1 MIVFCPHRHLSYAKW
16 RLQVLRR
23 LFCPSHLHSTLD
35 TAADGNRR
43 RPHRMGD
50 HRSVSGS
57 GITLAR
63 KRSSRS
69 KNGIGDDEDA
79 LALLE
84 DAARRTTSSRV
95 IGPSRDLGPYP
106 PSDGPANKIL
116 EKDPDPSPVPGHKKR
131 EEKTANTQLKTK
143 KQIEEEEAG
152 AFLREAAQRVITPP
166 TPKQPKALA
175 ENQRRSISVTG
186 TRKFVK
192 EEEKA
197 TSLERGAE
205 PLGEGWQSHL
215 GRAPSSRCGD
225 VASARE
231 DIIGRSPPRDEGS
244 VEELQSW
251 FRQAAERARR
261 HGQAV
266 KSSTPHPDPAPLRRT
281 PAVSAPNGA
290 AQKRVPR
297 RLEPWKFRAA
307 KPINPTKLSHPIQ
320 NEGNH
325 GYQFLSQQSGSK
337 TNENVETPWN
347 AVGDVDLSSESRLE
361 RPKESVSPSVNGPL
375 SNSKSELPPMVQDI
389 SSSIE
394 KRTLPA
400 SDCLEQSSS
409 GPASAV
415 PRRQTGPLSGFEH
428 EQLSDL
434 LSSLQSR
441 PARAQNSAGKAS
453 KPQPRSASKISAQ
466 RPTAVKPILPGSH
479 RFQHRRFARWFSP
492 PSVQLWTPSSQPG
505 PSCFE
510 HNSLGR
516 KLPFIQPGHS
526 SPLRNSSCILHSAK
540 SMDSPISEQKP
551 QVQSFSASLPSSAY
565 QRLQAQERRMKEQA
579 TGKAKQRLQ
588 DNPWAQWLASPIR
601 MCQAT
606 GVRLP
611 NKLMI
616 GWNCVRNPKDDL
628 VYLMPEELTD
638 IKQLSTGNRTGSSP
652 VINSGEGLVQET
664 LSGRAMKTD
673 SSQEPANTR
682 TSDYSPQPAEA
693 VDDQAD
699 GDSGKS
705 SNVTEKSDP
714 GQRKRENPIA
724 PAKVYMRSSST
735 LVLELNNK
743 MLAKRDGELMNDEL
757 PRVQLNKTNSSAL
770 SRLFSNRWKDQARKL
785 EKSAEAKNPQS
796 GFLTMQQMRNV
807 RWYPSVHD
815 VMLDL
820 MRLRVLKALENV
832 VVRNS
837 RHTGTEKRITPL
849 PSATEGYGFDEDA
862 VSTKISGVEHAVFL
876 YVGPPETSEAQRQYS
891 QKDVG
896 QSPQVP
902 SLNPSTCH
910 NFTLQFIPGKT
921 PTTSGTPSPDN
932 TRDQL
937 EQAFIPTW
945 AHSPLATHAS
955 ESVAS
960 QQQQKYIPPTT
971 ALHIPHLVNSNND
984 DAAPTIRNLPVFDL
998 PSLLGESYM
1007 NKLRSLLNGEQ
1018 AVAQDILGF
1027 NRDDASGWLMV
1038 KGGAR
1043 TKGFKLLVQE
1053 VWRLWLF
1060 LGRPREGWGETH
1072 QTFRGGAK

>member
-1 MIVFCPHRHLSYAKW
+1 MIVVCPHRYLSYAKW

-35 TAADGNRR
+35 TAADGNRH

-50 HRSVSGS
+50 HRSVSGC

-84 DAARRTTSSRV
+84 DAARRTTSSSV
-95 IGPSRDLGPYP
+95 TGPSGDLGPYP
-106 PSDGPANKIL
+106 PSDGPANKIP
-116 EKDPDPSPVPGHKKR
+116 EKDADPSPVPGYKIG
-131 EEKTANTQLKTK
+131 EEKTANAQLKTK
-143 KQIEEEEAG
+143 KQIEEEAG

-166 TPKQPKALA
+166 TSKQPKALA

-197 TSLERGAE
+197 TSLGGAE
-205 PLGEGWQSHL
+205 LLGEGWQSHL
-215 GRAPSSRCGD
+215 RRAPASRREDG
-225 VASARE
+225 ASARE
-231 DIIGRSPPRDEGS
+231 DIIGRSTPRDEGT

-266 KSSTPHPDPAPLRRT
+266 KSSPLHPDPALLRRT
-281 PAVSAPNGA
+281 PALPAPNGA
-290 AQKRVPR
+290 AQRRVSR

-307 KPINPTKLSHPIQ
+307 KPINPTKLSDPVQ
-320 NEGNH
+320 SESNH
-325 GYQFLSQQSGSK
+325 GDQFLSQQSGS
-337 TNENVETPWN
+337 NMNDNVEKPWN

-361 RPKESVSPSVNGPL
+361 RPRESVCPSVNGPM
-375 SNSKSELPPMVQDI
+375 SNSKAELPPMVQDNF
-389 SSSIE
+389 SSIE

-415 PRRQTGPLSGFEH
+415 PKRRNGPLSGFEH
-428 EQLSDL
+428 EQLSNL
-434 LSSLQSR
+434 LSSLQSK
-441 PARAQNSAGKAS
+441 PARARNSAGKAS
-453 KPQPRSASKISAQ
+453 KPQPRPASKISAR
-466 RPTAVKPILPGSH
+466 RPTAVKPILPGSP
-479 RFQHRRFARWFSP
+479 RLQHRRFAGWFSP

-505 PSCFE
+505 PLCFE

-516 KLPFIQPGHS
+516 KPPFIQPGHS
-526 SPLRNSSCILHSAK
+526 SPLRNSSCFLHSAK
-540 SMDSPISEQKP
+540 GMDSPISEQKP
-551 QVQSFSASLPSSAY
+551 QVHSLSPSLPPSPY

-579 TGKAKQRLQ
+579 TAKAKQRLQ

-664 LSGRAMKTD
+664 LASGAMKTD
-673 SSQEPANTR
+673 SSQKPANTR

-693 VDDQAD
+693 VDDQAE

-705 SNVTEKSDP
+705 SNVTEKADP
-714 GQRKRENPIA
+714 GQRKRENTIA
-724 PAKVYMRSSST
+724 PAKVYMRSSSA

-743 MLAKRDGELMNDEL
+743 MLAKRDRELMNDGL
-757 PRVQLNKTNSSAL
+757 PRVQLNKTNSSTL

-796 GFLTMQQMRNV
+796 GFLTMQQMRFV
-807 RWYPSVHD
+807 QWYPSVHD

-820 MRLRVLKALENV
+820 MRLRVLKAVENV

-837 RHTGTEKRITPL
+837 RHTGTEKRITSL
-849 PSATEGYGFDEDA
+849 PSATEVHGFDEDA

-876 YVGPPETSEAQRQYS
+876 YVGPLETSEAERQYS

-896 QSPQVP
+896 QSSQVP

-910 NFTLQFIPGKT
+910 HYTLQFIPGKT
-921 PTTSGTPSPDN
+921 PATSGTSSSDN
-932 TRDQL
+932 TRDRS

-945 AHSPLATHAS
+945 AHTPLATQAS

-971 ALHIPHLVNSNND
+971 ALHIPHHVNSNNND

-1007 NKLRSLLNGEQ
+1007 TKLRSLLKGRQ
-1018 AVAQDILGF
+1018 AVAQNILGL
-1027 NRDDASGWLMV
+1027 NSDDTSGWLMV

-1060 LGRPREGWGETH
+1060 VGRPGGEDTH